1 MNLHKQFK
9 TQKNEKCLQIYSTF
23 GIFLG
28 CTEMMGEEE
37 TEEQH

>member
-9 TQKNEKCLQIYSTF
+9 TQENEKCLPIYSTF

-28 CTEMMGEEE
+28 CTGQMGQGE